1 MSRGRFSEG
10 VDSLIR
16 EEDRGELKKLYGEG
30 CLDEPTYGMAP
41 PADPREKTKN
51 RTIMWQQFMYRAS
64 TRRRSL
70 TVDDWL
76 GFCEIPAAD
85 SIYSNGFVR
94 LWPADDPAPPESCQ
108 QLIAHLAHECADAI
122 RAAAVD
128 PRDTVHQHVDE
139 LAAFARK
146 YEREHRLDM
155 DCLGLDLLSKRAS
168 EVAEAAEWERECYLK
183 AICNWTPFAELAES
197 EDALRCVAEH
207 PGISVRYFG
216 RFREEVLKPGGV
228 QLHDNQVRDTV

>member
-1 MSRGRFSEG
+1 MEG
-10 VDSLIR
+10 
-16 EEDRGELKKLYGEG
+16 
-30 CLDEPTYGMAP
+30 
-41 PADPREKTKN
+41 
-51 RTIMWQQFMYRAS
+51 
-64 TRRRSL
+64 
-70 TVDDWL
+70 
-76 GFCEIPAAD
+76 
-85 SIYSNGFVR
+85 
-94 LWPADDPAPPESCQ
+94 
-108 QLIAHLAHECADAI
+108 
-122 RAAAVD
+122 
-128 PRDTVHQHVDE
+128 

-155 DCLGLDLLSKRAS
+155 DSLGLDDLSKRVS
-168 EVAEAAEWERECYLK
+168 SSEAAEWERECYLK